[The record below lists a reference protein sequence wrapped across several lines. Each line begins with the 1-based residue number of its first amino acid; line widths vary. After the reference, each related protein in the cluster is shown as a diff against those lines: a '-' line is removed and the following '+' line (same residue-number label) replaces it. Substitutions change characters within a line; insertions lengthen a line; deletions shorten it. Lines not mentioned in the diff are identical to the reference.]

1 MARWGTAL
9 VTGASAGL
17 GETFARKLAGE
28 GTNLV
33 LVARDRARLRALA
46 AELSSRHGVETE
58 VLAADLTAPVPRSW
72 VEQRLTDPERPVD
85 LLVNNAGV
93 GTFGRVTDLP
103 VGREDQEIQLNVVA
117 LMRLS
122 AAAVGPMVSRGE
134 GTIINVGS
142 VAAVA
147 PSPGAATYAATKA
160 FVLSYTESLYEELAG
175 TGVVAT
181 ACLPGLTPTEFHERS
196 GELPPAGV
204 PRFLWLSP
212 QQVVN
217 STLDAAEEGHARVVP
232 GGLYR
237 AFVGAAEMT
246 PPGLRRRA
254 SARARRRTRPG

>member
-17 GETFARKLAGE
+17 GDVFARTLASE

-33 LVARDRARLRALA
+33 LVARNGDRLESLADELRRTHA
-46 AELSSRHGVETE
+46 VEVE

-72 VEQRLTDPERPVD
+72 VELRLGDDERPID

-93 GTFGRVTDLP
+93 GTFGRVKDLP
-103 VGREDQEIQLNVVA
+103 VGCEDQEIQLNVVA

-122 AAAVGPMVSRGE
+122 ATAATAMVSRGN
-134 GTIINVGS
+134 GTIVNVGS

-147 PSPGAATYAATKA
+147 PSPGAATYAATKS
-160 FVLSYTESLYEELAG
+160 FVLSYTESLHEELAG
-175 TGVVAT
+175 TGVGAT
-181 ACLPGLTPTEFHERS
+181 VCLPGLTPTEFHERS

-204 PRFLWLSP
+204 PSLLWLSP
-212 QQVVN
+212 QQVV
-217 STLDAAEEGHARVVP
+217 SATLDAAAAGKARVVP

-237 AFVGAAEMT
+237 ALVGVTELT
-246 PPGLRRRA
+246 PSGLRRRA
-254 SARARRRTRPG
+254 SARARRRTRPD